1 MLKIRMQGTL
11 KDIRWFKGLM
21 ERHGEIKVKD
31 VSNPFKNKGTD
42 QYVRVYR
49 KRKKRI
55 SKAGDSDLIRRRAV
69 FDFFT
74 VL

>member
-31 VSNPFKNKGTD
+31 VSKPLKTREQINMSVFM
-42 QYVRVYR
+42 R
-49 KRKKRI
+49 K
-55 SKAGDSDLIRRRAV
+55 
-69 FDFFT
+69 
-74 VL
+74 

>member
-31 VSNPFKNKGTD
+31 VSKPFKNKGTD
-42 QYVRVYR
+42 QYVRVYAEIE
-49 KRKKRI
+49 KKE
-55 SKAGDSDLIRRRAV
+55 K
-69 FDFFT
+69 
-74 VL
+74 